1 MSLHGANLVNADDG
15 CGSPKIGSASRLN
28 AIKHGLT
35 AKTPVLPGED
45 PEALQAKID
54 RYKTGYET
62 RDEVEHDLAE
72 MAAMAFW
79 QAKRANRLQVTKVT
93 RDIVTRPQ
101 ADTLR
106 AALDVVGLGKRL
118 LFDRR
123 GPEALYPSGDEYE
136 NGQPRTSSSK
146 EAEDPHDPEKIVL
159 QLEATRDGRRWLL
172 KRFGELREPLE
183 NESESGWISCQKF
196 RCVRLLGKQPLD
208 AIHDKEVALVF
219 LASHALSPNYGDAFH
234 ELRCEIHENQEENTM
249 AELARAELEAITPAD
264 AATGRAA
271 LLAIVDKAIERLR
284 RLEAEHGEVADFV
297 DEIDT
302 DMPSDQGMKSVE
314 QLQRHMGS
322 CNRLMLRNLDTIDR
336 RHRYEAEG
344 WGTTRKERESR
355 KDKVRR
361 TKASMYSLL
370 VLDEHGTV
378 REAVDYDGNVEE
390 GLARYKAKHGRQLYE
405 HMLAERQGEH
415 CDAEHRNEGREGHA
429 DEGFVVRGVRNLD
442 VVGLVADDSLLLM
455 GKEEKANIQNETDP
469 ASVMVDRGERGS
481 PNLVGA
487 DGRSG
492 RAEEGDAFGAPGSE
506 RTEEEDGG
514 GEEETFGHGDGG
526 VRDPR
531 RTEGVAE
538 RQGEHCD
545 AEHRNEGREGHADEG
560 FVVRGVR
567 NLDVVG
573 LVADDS
579 LLLMGKEEK
588 ANIQNETDPASVIV
602 DGGQG
607 VGPDEAGADGRS
619 GRAEGGDAFGAPGSE
634 RTEEE
639 DGGGEEET
647 FGHGDGGVRDP
658 RRTEGAAERQAEHCD
673 AEHRNEGREGHAD
686 EGFVVRGK
694 RDLDVVGLVA
704 DDSLLLTGKEEKA
717 NIQNETDPASVM
729 ADRGERGSPN
739 LVGADGRSGRAEE
752 GDAFGAPGSERT
764 EEEDGGGEE
773 ETFGHGE
780 NVVGADGRSGRA
792 EGGDAFGAPGSERT
806 EEEDGG
812 GEEETFGHGDGGVRD
827 PRRTEG
833 AAERQAEH
841 CDAEHRNEGREGHAD
856 EGFVVR
862 GKRDLDV
869 VGLVADDS
877 LLLTGK
883 EEKANIQNETDPAS
897 VMADRGER
905 GSPNLVGA
913 DGRSGRAEEG
923 DAFGAPGSERTEEE
937 DGGGEEETFG
947 HGDGGVRDPRRTE
960 GAAERQ
966 GEHCDAV
973 HRNEGRE
980 GHADEGFVVRGVRD
994 LDVVGLVADESL
1006 SLTGKEEKTNIQ
1018 NETDPASVIV
1028 DRGQGGGPD
1037 EAGAEGRSGRA
1048 EGGDAFG
1055 APGSERTEE
1064 EDGGGEEET
1073 FGHGENVVGADGRS
1087 GRAEGGDAF
1096 GAPGSERTEEED
1108 GGGEEE
1114 TFGHGDG
1121 GVRDPRRTEG
1131 AAERQ
1136 AEHCDAVH
1144 RNEGREGHAD
1154 EGFVVRGK
1162 RDLDVVGLV
1171 AGDSLLLMGKEQK
1184 ANIQNET
1191 DPASMMADRGERGSP
1206 NVVGADGRSGR
1217 EEGGDAFGAPGSERT
1232 EEEDGGGEEET
1243 FGHGDGGVRDP
1254 RRTEGA
1260 AERQGENCGQ
1270 GAPQVVRSGAG
1281 REQVVASENQPE
1293 WRRVQTERRR
1303 REWMRRRA
1311 AKEGGGREHASPG
1324 EQRVTNGGAAPAE
1337 AGTAMESQDARGP

>member
-1 MSLHGANLVNADDG
+1 M
-15 CGSPKIGSASRLN
+15 
-28 AIKHGLT
+28 
-35 AKTPVLPGED
+35 
-45 PEALQAKID
+45 
-54 RYKTGYET
+54 
-62 RDEVEHDLAE
+62 
-72 MAAMAFW
+72 
-79 QAKRANRLQVTKVT
+79 
-93 RDIVTRPQ
+93 
-101 ADTLR
+101 
-106 AALDVVGLGKRL
+106 

-588 ANIQNETDPASVIV
+588 ANIQNETDPASVMVDRGERGSPNLVGADGRSGRAEEGDAFGAPGSERTEEEDGGGEEETFGHGDGGVRDPRRTEGAAERQGEHCDAEHRNEGREGHADEGFVVRGVRDLDVVSLVAGDSLLLMGKEEKANIQNETDPASVIV

-658 RRTEGAAERQAEHCD
+658 RRTEGAAERQ
-673 AEHRNEGREGHAD
+673 G
-686 EGFVVRGK
+686 
-694 RDLDVVGLVA
+694 
-704 DDSLLLTGKEEKA
+704 
-717 NIQNETDPASVM
+717 
-729 ADRGERGSPN
+729 
-739 LVGADGRSGRAEE
+739 
-752 GDAFGAPGSERT
+752 
-764 EEEDGGGEE
+764 
-773 ETFGHGE
+773 
-780 NVVGADGRSGRA
+780 
-792 EGGDAFGAPGSERT
+792 
-806 EEEDGG
+806 
-812 GEEETFGHGDGGVRD
+812 
-827 PRRTEG
+827 
-833 AAERQAEH
+833 EH

-966 GEHCDAV
+966 GEHC
-973 HRNEGRE
+973 
-980 GHADEGFVVRGVRD
+980 
-994 LDVVGLVADESL
+994 
-1006 SLTGKEEKTNIQ
+1006 
-1018 NETDPASVIV
+1018 
-1028 DRGQGGGPD
+1028 
-1037 EAGAEGRSGRA
+1037 
-1048 EGGDAFG
+1048 
-1055 APGSERTEE
+1055 
-1064 EDGGGEEET
+1064 
-1073 FGHGENVVGADGRS
+1073 
-1087 GRAEGGDAF
+1087 
-1096 GAPGSERTEEED
+1096 
-1108 GGGEEE
+1108 
-1114 TFGHGDG
+1114 
-1121 GVRDPRRTEG
+1121 
-1131 AAERQ
+1131 
-1136 AEHCDAVH
+1136 
-1144 RNEGREGHAD
+1144 
-1154 EGFVVRGK
+1154 
-1162 RDLDVVGLV
+1162 
-1171 AGDSLLLMGKEQK
+1171 
-1184 ANIQNET
+1184 
-1191 DPASMMADRGERGSP
+1191 
-1206 NVVGADGRSGR
+1206 
-1217 EEGGDAFGAPGSERT
+1217 
-1232 EEEDGGGEEET
+1232 
-1243 FGHGDGGVRDP
+1243 
-1254 RRTEGA
+1254 
-1260 AERQGENCGQ
+1260 GQ

-1311 AKEGGGREHASPG
+1311 AKEGGGREHAPTG
-1324 EQRVTNGGAAPAE
+1324 EQRLTNGGAAPAD
-1337 AGTAMESQDARGP
+1337 AGTPMESQDARGP

>member
-1 MSLHGANLVNADDG
+1 M
-15 CGSPKIGSASRLN
+15 
-28 AIKHGLT
+28 
-35 AKTPVLPGED
+35 
-45 PEALQAKID
+45 
-54 RYKTGYET
+54 
-62 RDEVEHDLAE
+62 
-72 MAAMAFW
+72 
-79 QAKRANRLQVTKVT
+79 
-93 RDIVTRPQ
+93 
-101 ADTLR
+101 
-106 AALDVVGLGKRL
+106 
-118 LFDRR
+118 
-123 GPEALYPSGDEYE
+123 
-136 NGQPRTSSSK
+136 
-146 EAEDPHDPEKIVL
+146 
-159 QLEATRDGRRWLL
+159 
-172 KRFGELREPLE
+172 
-183 NESESGWISCQKF
+183 
-196 RCVRLLGKQPLD
+196 
-208 AIHDKEVALVF
+208 
-219 LASHALSPNYGDAFH
+219 
-234 ELRCEIHENQEENTM
+234 
-249 AELARAELEAITPAD
+249 
-264 AATGRAA
+264 
-271 LLAIVDKAIERLR
+271 
-284 RLEAEHGEVADFV
+284 
-297 DEIDT
+297 
-302 DMPSDQGMKSVE
+302 
-314 QLQRHMGS
+314 
-322 CNRLMLRNLDTIDR
+322 
-336 RHRYEAEG
+336 
-344 WGTTRKERESR
+344 
-355 KDKVRR
+355 
-361 TKASMYSLL
+361 
-370 VLDEHGTV
+370 
-378 REAVDYDGNVEE
+378 
-390 GLARYKAKHGRQLYE
+390 
-405 HMLAERQGEH
+405 
-415 CDAEHRNEGREGHA
+415 
-429 DEGFVVRGVRNLD
+429 
-442 VVGLVADDSLLLM
+442 
-455 GKEEKANIQNETDP
+455 
-469 ASVMVDRGERGS
+469 
-481 PNLVGA
+481 GA

-526 VRDPR
+526 VRDPPNRGRCGAAGEHCDAEHRNEGENQR
-531 RTEGVAE
+531 RTGTAE

-567 NLDVVG
+567 DLDVVS
-573 LVADDS
+573 LVAGDS

-607 VGPDEAGADGRS
+607 GGPDEAGADGRS

-658 RRTEGAAERQAEHCD
+658 RRTEGAAERQGEHCD

-694 RDLDVVGLVA
+694 RDLDVVSLVA

-947 HGDGGVRDPRRTE
+947 HGENVVGADGRSGRAEGGDAFGAPGSERTEEEDGGGEEETFGHGDGGVRDPRRTE

-966 GEHCDAV
+966 GEHCDAE

-980 GHADEGFVVRGVRD
+980 GHADEGFVVRGKRD
-994 LDVVGLVADESL
+994 LDVVGLVADDSL
-1006 SLTGKEEKTNIQ
+1006 LLTGKEEKANIQ
-1018 NETDPASVIV
+1018 NETDPASVMA
-1028 DRGQGGGPD
+1028 DRGERGSPNLV
-1037 EAGAEGRSGRA
+1037 GADGRSGRA
-1048 EGGDAFG
+1048 EEGDAFG

-1154 EGFVVRGK
+1154 EGFVVRGV

-1171 AGDSLLLMGKEQK
+1171 AGDSLLLMGKEEK
-1184 ANIQNET
+1184 TNIQNET
-1191 DPASMMADRGERGSP
+1191 DPASVMADRGERGSP
-1206 NVVGADGRSGR
+1206 NLVGADGRSGR
-1217 EEGGDAFGAPGSERT
+1217 AEGGDAFGAPGSERT

-1260 AERQGENCGQ
+1260 AERQGEHCGQ

-1324 EQRVTNGGAAPAE
+1324 QQRVTNGGAAPAE
-1337 AGTAMESQDARGP
+1337 AGTPMESQDARGL